1 MNGIEKITAKLESEA
16 RAEIEAINAE
26 TAVRCEEIKKEYEK
40 KARDEYWKRVQ
51 DGTKSVENRVE
62 RMASAADMEA
72 KKSVLAFKQEMV
84 SEAFDRAVQ
93 NISEMPRE
101 EYIAFLAGQTAKA
114 ASTGTEELIFNARD
128 RKEFGADAAK
138 AANALL
144 KKKGLAGGLT
154 VSDETR
160 DIPGGLIVKQGDIEV
175 NCSVDIL
182 VQLYRNELASQVA
195 EILFA

>member
-1 MNGIEKITAKLESEA
+1 MNGIEKITAKLEAEA
-16 RAEIEAINAE
+16 RAEIDSVKAE
-26 TAVRCEEIKKEYEK
+26 TAAKCEEIKKEYDK
-40 KARDEYWKRVQ
+40 KAQDEYWKRVQ
-51 DGTKSVENRVE
+51 AGTKNCENRVE

-72 KKSVLAFKQEMV
+72 RKSILAFKQEMV
-84 SEAFDRAVQ
+84 SKAFNRAVE
-93 NISEMPRE
+93 NIGQMPRE

-114 ASTGTEELIFNARD
+114 AATGSEELIFNERD
-128 RKEFGADAAK
+128 KKELGADTAK

-160 DIPGGLIVKQGDIEV
+160 EIPGGLIVKQGDIEV

>member
-16 RAEIEAINAE
+16 RAEIAAINAE
-26 TAVRCEEIKKEYEK
+26 TAARCEEIKKEYDK
-40 KARDEYWKRVQ
+40 KAQQEYWKRVEE
-51 DGTKSVENRVE
+51 GTKSVENRVE
-62 RMASAADMEA
+62 RMNSAADMEA
-72 KKSVLAFKQEMV
+72 RKSILAFKQEMV
-84 SEAFDRAVQ
+84 SRAFDRAVQ

-128 RKEFGADAAK
+128 RKQFGADTAK
-138 AANALL
+138 AANVLL

-160 DIPGGLIVKQGDIEV
+160 EIPGGLIVKQGDIEV

>member
-26 TAVRCEEIKKEYEK
+26 AAAKCEEIKKEYEK
-40 KARDEYWKRVQ
+40 KAQDEYWKRVQ
-51 DGTKSVENRVE
+51 EGTKSVENRVE

-72 KKSVLAFKQEMV
+72 KKSILAFKQEMV
-84 SEAFDRAVQ
+84 SKAFDRAVQ

-114 ASTGTEELIFNARD
+114 ASTGEEELIFNARD

-160 DIPGGLIVKQGDIEV
+160 EIPGGLIVKQGDIEV

>member
-26 TAVRCEEIKKEYEK
+26 AAAKCEEIKKEYEK
-40 KARDEYWKRVQ
+40 KAQDEYWKRVQ
-51 DGTKSVENRVE
+51 AGTKSVENRVE

-84 SEAFDRAVQ
+84 SKAFDRAVE
-93 NISEMPRE
+93 NISGMPRE

-160 DIPGGLIVKQGDIEV
+160 EIPGGLIVKQGDIEV

>member
-16 RAEIEAINAE
+16 RAEIQAINAE
-26 TAVRCEEIKKEYEK
+26 TAAKCEEIKKEYEK
-40 KARDEYWKRVQ
+40 KAQDEYWKRVQ

-84 SEAFDRAVQ
+84 SKAFDRAVQ

-128 RKEFGADAAK
+128 KKEFGADTAK
-138 AANALL
+138 AANVLL

-160 DIPGGLIVKQGDIEV
+160 EIPGGLIVKQGDIEV

>member
-26 TAVRCEEIKKEYEK
+26 TAAKCEEIKKEYEK
-40 KARDEYWKRVQ
+40 KAQDEYWKRVQ

-62 RMASAADMEA
+62 RLASAADMEA

-84 SEAFDRAVQ
+84 SKAFDRAVQ

-138 AANALL
+138 AANVLL

-160 DIPGGLIVKQGDIEV
+160 EIPGGLIVKQGDIEV

>member
-26 TAVRCEEIKKEYEK
+26 TAAKCEEIKKEYEK
-40 KARDEYWKRVQ
+40 KAQDEYWKRVQ

-62 RMASAADMEA
+62 RLASAADMEA
-72 KKSVLAFKQEMV
+72 KKSILAFKQEMV
-84 SEAFDRAVQ
+84 SKAFDRAVQ

-128 RKEFGADAAK
+128 RKEFGADTAK
-138 AANALL
+138 AANVLL

>member
-26 TAVRCEEIKKEYEK
+26 TAAKCEEIKKEYEK
-40 KARDEYWKRVQ
+40 KAQDEYWKRVQ
-51 DGTKSVENRVE
+51 AGTKSVENRVE
-62 RMASAADMEA
+62 RLASAADMEA
-72 KKSVLAFKQEMV
+72 KKSILAFKQEMV
-84 SEAFDRAVQ
+84 SKAFDRAVQ

-101 EYIAFLAGQTAKA
+101 EYIAFLAGHTAKA

-128 RKEFGADAAK
+128 KKEFGADTAK

-160 DIPGGLIVKQGDIEV
+160 EIPGGLIVKQGDIEV

>member
-1 MNGIEKITAKLESEA
+1 MKGIEKITAKLEAEA
-16 RAEIEAINAE
+16 RTEIDAVNAE
-26 TAVRCEEIKKEYEK
+26 TAAKCEEIKKEYEK
-40 KARDEYWKRVQ
+40 KAKDEYWKRVQ
-51 DGTKSVENRVE
+51 DGTKACETRVE

-72 KKSVLAFKQEMV
+72 RKSILSFKQEMV
-84 SEAFDRAVQ
+84 SKAFDRAVEK
-93 NISEMPRE
+93 ITSMPRE

-114 ASTGTEELIFNARD
+114 ASTGKEELIFNARD
-128 RKEFGADAAK
+128 KKALGADTAK

-144 KKKGLAGGLT
+144 KKKGIDGGVT
-154 VSDETR
+154 VSNETR
-160 DIPGGLIVKQGDIEV
+160 DIPGGIIVKQGDIEV

>member
-1 MNGIEKITAKLESEA
+1 MNGIEKITAKLEAEA
-16 RAEIEAINAE
+16 RAEIDAVNAE
-26 TAVRCEEIKKEYEK
+26 TAAKCREIKKEYEK
-40 KARDEYWKRVQ
+40 KAQDEYWKRVQ
-51 DGTKSVENRVE
+51 AGTKSCENRVE

-72 KKSVLAFKQEMV
+72 KKSILAFKQEIV
-84 SEAFDRAVQ
+84 SKAFDRAVE
-93 NISEMPRE
+93 NITHMPRDK
-101 EYIAFLAGQTAKA
+101 YIAFLAGQTAKA
-114 ASTGTEELIFNARD
+114 ASAGNEELIFNARD
-128 RKEFGADAAK
+128 RKAVGADTAK

-144 KKKGLAGGLT
+144 KKNGIDGGVT

-160 DIPGGLIVKQGDIEV
+160 EIPGGIIVKRGDVEV

>member
-1 MNGIEKITAKLESEA
+1 MNGIEKITAKLEAEA
-16 RAEIEAINAE
+16 RAEIDSVNAE
-26 TAVRCEEIKKEYEK
+26 TAARCEEIKKESEK
-40 KARDEYWKRVQ
+40 TAQDAYWKRVQ
-51 DGTKSVENRVE
+51 AGTKSCENRVE

-72 KKSVLAFKQEMV
+72 KKSILAFKQEMV
-84 SEAFDRAVQ
+84 SKAFDRAVE
-93 NISEMPRE
+93 NIAQMPRE

-114 ASTGTEELIFNARD
+114 ASTGHEQLIFNARD
-128 RKEFGADAAK
+128 RKELGADTVK

-144 KKKGLAGGLT
+144 KKRGVDGGLT

-160 DIPGGLIVKQGDIEV
+160 EIPGGLIVKQGDIEV

>member
-1 MNGIEKITAKLESEA
+1 MNGIEKITAKLEAEA
-16 RAEIEAINAE
+16 RAEIDSVNAE
-26 TAVRCEEIKKEYEK
+26 TAAKCEEIKKEYEK
-40 KARDEYWKRVQ
+40 KAQDEYWKRVKA
-51 DGTKSVENRVE
+51 GTKSCENRVE

-72 KKSVLAFKQEMV
+72 RKSILAFKQEMV
-84 SEAFDRAVQ
+84 SKAFARAVE
-93 NISEMPRE
+93 NITGMPRE
-101 EYIAFLAGQTAKA
+101 EYIEFLAGQTAKA
-114 ASTGTEELIFNARD
+114 ASTGTEELIFNERD
-128 RKEFGADAAK
+128 RKELGADAAK

-144 KKKGLAGGLT
+144 KKKGIAGGLT
-154 VSDETR
+154 VSAETR

>member
-26 TAVRCEEIKKEYEK
+26 TEAKCEEIKKEYDK
-40 KARDEYWKRVQ
+40 KAQDEYWKRVQ
-51 DGTKSVENRVE
+51 DGAKSVETRVE

-72 KKSVLAFKQEMV
+72 RKSVLAFKQEMV
-84 SEAFDRAVQ
+84 SKAFDRAVQ
-93 NISEMPRE
+93 NICQLPRE
-101 EYIAFLAGQTAKA
+101 EYIAFLAGQSVKA
-114 ASTGTEELIFNARD
+114 ASTGTEELIFNAHD
-128 RKEFGADAAK
+128 KKTFGADAAK

-144 KKKGLAGGLT
+144 KKKGLVGGLT
-154 VSDETR
+154 VADETR
-160 DIPGGLIVKQGDIEV
+160 EIPGGLIVRQGDIEM